1 MALSTWFTLN
11 IMEKYGIRMFHNII
25 NTDKIHIVF
34 LCYVVPA
41 RRIRLKEYRF
51 YVTKLLL
58 MENGSLQAVVRI
70 LM

>member
-1 MALSTWFTLN
+1 MG
-11 IMEKYGIRMFHNII
+11 KYAICMFHNSII
-25 NTDKIHIVF
+25 TDKIHIVF

-41 RRIRLKEYRF
+41 RRIRLKLEYRF
-51 YVTKLLL
+51 YVTKLSL

>member
-1 MALSTWFTLN
+1 
-11 IMEKYGIRMFHNII
+11 MFHNSII
-25 NTDKIHIVF
+25 ITDNIHIVF

-41 RRIRLKEYRF
+41 RRIGLKLEYRL
-51 YVTKLLL
+51 YVTKLSL

>member
-1 MALSTWFTLN
+1 
-11 IMEKYGIRMFHNII
+11 MEKYAICMFHNSII
-25 NTDKIHIVF
+25 TDTIHIVF

-41 RRIRLKEYRF
+41 RRIRLKLEYRF
-51 YVTKLLL
+51 FVTKLSL